1 MMEVVADPRQADP
14 EGEGDHGE
22 LDEGSEDLD
31 DPVEGPDA
39 HVVHLGEVCQP
50 GLEIDNEKGGTEE
63 GK

>member
-39 HVVHLGEVCQP
+39 HVVHWREV
-50 GLEIDNEKGGTEE
+50 
-63 GK
+63 

>member
-39 HVVHLGEVCQP
+39 HVVHT
-50 GLEIDNEKGGTEE
+50 GLFKNAVLDITRDFSGMKFFL
-63 GK
+63 

>member
-39 HVVHLGEVCQP
+39 HVVHVWEVCQS
-50 GLEIDNEKGGTEE
+50 GLEVDYEEGGTEE
-63 GK
+63 GE